1 VKKEKYQ
8 HSIYAKVRRKMIF
21 AALLSALAVFVVAT
35 VSVFFIRDGVA
46 NVNKELGNNAAN
58 NSMNSMAELTETAL
72 MQTAHNRALLSDDK
86 MQTVSKAVRIIAS
99 GATAIMSHPG
109 RYRDRSILPP
119 DSRNDGKLVAQVVYA
134 ADVVPSELAH
144 EVGLLG
150 NLQDLQIALLD
161 TEDTM
166 ASMQIGSETGIM
178 VMVDEMSGAKTSPF
192 DPRERPWYTAAK
204 EEGGLIWTDVFDD
217 AFGRGLSIT
226 CGMPYYNADGKIEG
240 VVSAGMLLKT
250 LNDTVAGAR
259 VGESGKTFIVNETG
273 DILIS
278 EDIAQDEDG
287 NIIRENLF
295 ESDSESMRDAAKK
308 MTKGESGIEHVIL
321 QDKEYFMAYSPLTVR
336 PWSFAVLIET
346 EEVLAPAEVTRQQI
360 SAFTGKALGEIQTI
374 FLVTLGVFIFL
385 LIGIVLFEIRFSKS
399 LSTGITA
406 PIITLTREVRNLI
419 DREDFNL
426 DLHIETGD
434 EIEELADAFSDMTV
448 RLREHIRNLTIIT
461 EEKGRIETELNVA
474 RRIQASMLPCIF
486 PPFPDRR
493 EFEIYAIM
501 QPAKEVGGDFYDF
514 FLINRNTL
522 CVVIS
527 DVSGKGVPAALFMI
541 IAKTLIK
548 NNAQTNM
555 RLSEVFRTVNNLLC
569 ENNEED
575 MFVTAFMGYLD
586 IPTGRFRF
594 VNAGHNPPIVNRGD
608 GFRPIKVIPGFVLG
622 GMTDIQFSEGEIDLN
637 VGDTVCM
644 YTDGV
649 TEAVNGAKELYSLAR
664 LIDVADRENLSD
676 LTSFTLDIKS
686 SVESFQGDEEQAD
699 DITLLSFRYAGQRA
713 ADGPEAV
720 GGECGHAAGEQ
731 GDDRFRELEIDAD
744 TGCLRQV
751 LTFISEPLRA
761 RGVNEMRITQVET
774 AAEEVFVNIASYA
787 CAPECGKVRIK
798 YSFGEELVLVFEDE
812 GRPFDP
818 ISAPDPDTDLVVEER
833 KIGGLGIYITK
844 KIMDVATYRREN
856 GKNIL
861 TLRKRV

>member
-1 VKKEKYQ
+1 VKYQ
-8 HSIYAKVRRKMIF
+8 RSIYAKVRRRMIF

-46 NVNKELGNNAAN
+46 NVNKKLGDKAAN
-58 NSMNSMAELTETAL
+58 NSMESMTELTETSL

-86 MQTVSKAVRIIAS
+86 MQTVSKAVRVIAS
-99 GATAIMSHPG
+99 GATAIMSHPD
-109 RYRDRSILPP
+109 RYRDRPILPP
-119 DSRNDGKLVAQVVYA
+119 DPQNDGKFVAQVVYA
-134 ADVVPSELAH
+134 ADAVPSELTH

-161 TEDTM
+161 AEDTM
-166 ASMQIGSETGIM
+166 ASMQIGSETGVM

-204 EEGGLIWTDVFDD
+204 EEQGLIWTDVFDD
-217 AFGRGLSIT
+217 AFERGLSIT
-226 CGMPYYNADGKIEG
+226 CGMPYYNAEGKIVG

-250 LNDTVAGAR
+250 LNSTVAGAR
-259 VGESGKTFIVNETG
+259 IGESGKTFIVNEKG

-278 EDIAQDEDG
+278 EDIAKDKDG
-287 NIIRENLF
+287 NIIRENLL

-308 MTKGESGIEHVIL
+308 MTEGKSGIEQVVL
-321 QDKEYFMAYSPLTVR
+321 QDKEYFMAYSPLTAR

-346 EEVLAPAEVTRQQI
+346 EEVLAPAKVTRQQI
-360 SAFTGKALGEIQTI
+360 SAFTGKALDEIQTI

-385 LIGIVLFEIRFSKS
+385 LIGIALFEIRLSKS
-399 LSTGITA
+399 LSVGITA
-406 PIITLTREVRNLI
+406 PIITLTREVRKLI

-448 RLREHIRNLTIIT
+448 RLREHIRNLTIVT

-493 EFEIYAIM
+493 EFDIYAIM
-501 QPAKEVGGDFYDF
+501 QPAREVGGDFYDF
-514 FLINRNTL
+514 FLIDRNTL

-548 NNAQTNM
+548 NNAQADM
-555 RLSEVFRTVNNLLC
+555 RPSEVFRMVNNLLC

-586 IPTGRFRF
+586 IPTGKFRF
-594 VNAGHNPPIVNRGD
+594 VNAGHNPPIANRGD
-608 GFRPIKVIPGFVLG
+608 GFRPIKMLPGFVLG
-622 GMTDIQFSEGEIDLN
+622 GMTDIQFSEGEIDLKA
-637 VGDTVCM
+637 GDTVCM

-664 LIDVADRENLSD
+664 LIDIADRGNLSD
-676 LTSFTLDIKS
+676 LNSFTMDIKS

-699 DITLLSFRYAGQRA
+699 DITLLSFRYDGQRA
-713 ADGPEAV
+713 ANDPETAGGGHGHVADEPDDGRA
-720 GGECGHAAGEQ
+720 
-731 GDDRFRELEIDAD
+731 RELEIDAD
-744 TGCLRQV
+744 TACLRQA
-751 LTFISEPLRA
+751 LTFISGPLRA
-761 RGVNEMRITQVET
+761 RGVNEMRIAQVET
-774 AAEEVFVNIASYA
+774 AAEEVFVNIANYA
-787 CAPECGKVRIK
+787 YVPECGKVRIK
-798 YSFGEELVLVFEDE
+798 YSFDEELVLIFEDN

-818 ISAPDPDTDLVVEER
+818 ISAPAPDTGLIVENR
-833 KIGGLGIYITK
+833 KIGGLGIYIAK
-844 KIMDVATYRREN
+844 KIMDTAAYRREN